1 LRLPIAIGRSLLLG
15 RLAATVGAKTPCQ
28 TVHAD
33 FPHTAY
39 RWSLVMQHYALHP
52 PTGVSG

>member
-1 LRLPIAIGRSLLLG
+1 MVIQQRKGR
-15 RLAATVGAKTPCQ
+15 TPFQ

-39 RWSLVMQHYALHP
+39 RWSLEPVHYAAP
-52 PTGVSG
+52 GYWMVPAS